1 MVADTVLYTDGQQS
15 QSMTAADS
23 HRERATD
30 DPTRAFVPGHIT
42 GFFSVHSDDEPS
54 KAGSRGAGLAL
65 TNGVTVTLQKA
76 DETTVVLDGKNV
88 EMSAVTRTLS
98 ALGVSAR
105 VAIET
110 PLPVSAGFGVSG
122 GAALGTALAANAQ
135 FEFEHT
141 ANELVGIA
149 HAAEVEAG
157 TGLGDVVAQAR
168 GGVAIGLEPGA
179 PEYGTLDE
187 IPTATTRV
195 EYVSFGGRRTDEI
208 IGGDVEELSQVGDR
222 ALSELLESPT
232 LARFMALSREFA
244 SEADLLTPSVET
256 AIDAVQETGGEAAM
270 VMLGET
276 VFALEDGLTE
286 AGYDPQTCEI
296 QQAGARLL

>member
-1 MVADTVLYTDGQQS
+1 MTTDGEH
-15 QSMTAADS
+15 AN
-23 HRERATD
+23 ERV
-30 DPTRAFVPGHIT
+30 RAFVPGHVT
-42 GFFSVHSDDEPS
+42 GFFSVHSADEPS

-65 TNGVTVTLQKA
+65 TDGVTVELQMA
-76 DETTVVLDGKNV
+76 AETTVELDSKQV
-88 EMSAVTRTLS
+88 EMAAVAHTLS

-105 VAIET
+105 VVIET

-135 FEFEHT
+135 FGLDHT
-141 ANELVGIA
+141 ENELVAIA

-168 GGVAIGLEPGA
+168 GGVSLGLEPGA
-179 PEYGTLDE
+179 PEHGTLDGLSVR
-187 IPTATTRV
+187 PMRV

-208 IGGDVEELSQVGDR
+208 IGGEVEKLSQAGER
-222 ALSELLESPT
+222 ALSALLEAPT
-232 LARFMALSREFA
+232 LARFMALSRRFA
-244 SEADLLTPSVET
+244 SEADLLTPPVET

-276 VFALEDGLTE
+276 VFALECGLTE
-286 AGYDPQTCEI
+286 AGYEPTVCEI
-296 QQAGARLL
+296 HPAGAGLL